1 SAASAKWRRAALRL
15 FPPANHYVPIDSEP
29 PGQRAERNS
38 DLTVQRAE
46 LQIANFMATPTN
58 IAPGEVSTLSWTTQ
72 NAKDSG
78 DQRSRHSVS
87 QRNYNGFAEADYQP
101 THSPQRRTMARR

>member
-1 SAASAKWRRAALRL
+1 MQNTARVTISVIRTDVHIIKFIAQPNVIQSGQSSTLIWQTENADTVEISGIGKVAPSGTSIVSPRKPLRT
-15 FPPANHYVPIDSEP
+15 NYSEP

-58 IAPGEVSTLSWTTQ
+58 IAPGE
-72 NAKDSG
+72 
-78 DQRSRHSVS
+78 
-87 QRNYNGFAEADYQP
+87 
-101 THSPQRRTMARR
+101 